1 MPNIVTRLLVI
12 YLHCGVMLDA
22 GTDELQPLLTVESPS
37 WSADEPTAHQTTT
50 VLTVAATLKSKHYF
64 TCVLNT
70 FIMYYK

>member
-1 MPNIVTRLLVI
+1 
-12 YLHCGVMLDA
+12 MLDA
-22 GTDELQPLLTVESPS
+22 DAGIDELQPLLTESPS
-37 WSADEPTAHQTTT
+37 PSADEPTAHQTTT